1 MQQRHGRD
9 EPKPSADCA
18 VHPISPSCQAE
29 SGKANDRIDD
39 YLSLVEEFSG
49 PDTLNQIRTHDQRRL
64 AIELAD
70 DVARTTKSLQA

>member
-1 MQQRHGRD
+1 MQQRQGRD
-9 EPKPSADCA
+9 EPKASADCT
-18 VHPISPSCQAE
+18 VHPISPGCQAE

-49 PDTLNQIRTHDQRRL
+49 LDTLNQIRTHDQRRL

-70 DVARTTKSLQA
+70 DLARTTKSLQA